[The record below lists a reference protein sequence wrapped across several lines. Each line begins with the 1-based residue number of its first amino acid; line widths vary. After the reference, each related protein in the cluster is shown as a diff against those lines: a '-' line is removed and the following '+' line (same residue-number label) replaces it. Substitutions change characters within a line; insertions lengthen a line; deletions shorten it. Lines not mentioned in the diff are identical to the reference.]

1 MINNRKSSP
10 RLPDAP
16 LPLKTKSYIYIL
28 NFFMCS
34 VFTFITSLIKTDW
47 FREPKSKTKHLLISS
62 VTCLIIIL
70 ENENVLHIY
79 IWGNR

>member
-1 MINNRKSSP
+1 
-10 RLPDAP
+10 
-16 LPLKTKSYIYIL
+16 
-28 NFFMCS
+28 MCS

-70 ENENVLHIY
+70 KMRMYYTFIFGEIGRIY
-79 IWGNR
+79 SY